1 MHKISCWSLFN
12 PTQLLAVSWRS
23 QQLKLYQWRV
33 EVGEEGEEGESEH
46 REVGEDGK
54 EMGKCVRGWRPLQG
68 AVVAMAID
76 PTSTLLAT
84 GHTLVLLVFC
94 VHFCV
99 LNSVFRFQC
108 WNQGMGL
115 CPALLHTQPQ
125 TIWRARGSADL
136 SPRPRPPCSVL
147 LHRLR
152 HFDKGESELC
162 VCDVRVC
169 LSLCVCVC

>member
-1 MHKISCWSLFN
+1 M
-12 PTQLLAVSWRS
+12 QLLAVSWRS

-33 EVGEEGEEGESEH
+33 EVVEEGESERREVGEEGESER

-54 EMGKCVRGWRPLQG
+54 EEEMGKCVRSWRPLQG

-99 LNSVFRFQC
+99 SNSVFRFQC

-136 SPRPRPPCSVL
+136 SPRPRPPRSVL
-147 LHRLR
+147 FHRLR
-152 HFDKGESELC
+152 HFYKGESELC
-162 VCDVRVC
+162 V
-169 LSLCVCVC
+169 